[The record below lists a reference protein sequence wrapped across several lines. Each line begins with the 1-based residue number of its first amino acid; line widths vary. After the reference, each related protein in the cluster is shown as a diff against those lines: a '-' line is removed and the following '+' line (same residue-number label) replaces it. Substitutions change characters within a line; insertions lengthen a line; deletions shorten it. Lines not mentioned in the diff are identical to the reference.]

1 MRLSGRAEANV
12 FLTGATGVL
21 GARIL
26 TDLLRDTDVN
36 ISCLV
41 RASSI
46 TEAFSRLEKML
57 RVYDPNLTLA
67 HDLKCR
73 VQPLIGDIAAVQL
86 GLKLE
91 DFSRLASETDVV
103 IHCAAN
109 TNLFGRL
116 STARAINVNGTHEVI
131 NFTLATER
139 RELLF
144 VSTFTVMGDKAFDAD
159 FTLHEDDFD
168 VGQEFP
174 FMSYQ
179 QSKYEAEALVRQA
192 GERGL
197 NWQIVRPGQIFGDN
211 THGYYPQGE
220 INVSG
225 FFYDILKT
233 VIDTGVAFSSEIIF
247 DVTPVDYVSRATIFF
262 ALKHRAFGETFH
274 LTNPDECTYSEIIEM
289 IRTYGYNIRF
299 VSKDEYKIMLNERLL
314 VAHGKEYRSA
324 TTQAVR
330 CWFRHKSIDF
340 TSGARIDCSKAR
352 GVLQRYEIHCKPIE
366 DLIKVYLRRGI
377 GSTHVPTPIQVN
389 GVRH

>member
-1 MRLSGRAEANV
+1 MRLSGRAEPNV

-36 ISCLV
+36 ITCLV

-46 TEAFSRLEKML
+46 ADAFIRLEKML
-57 RVYDPNLTLA
+57 RVYDPDLTLA
-67 HDLKCR
+67 DDLRSR
-73 VQPLIGDIAAVQL
+73 VQPLIGDIAAAQF
-86 GLKLE
+86 GLEQE
-91 DFSRLASETDVV
+91 DFSRLTAETEVV

-116 STARAINVNGTHEVI
+116 STARAINVKGTHEVI

-144 VSTFTVMGDKAFDAD
+144 VSTFTVMGDKTFDAD
-159 FTLHEDDFD
+159 FTLHEGDFD

-174 FMSYQ
+174 FMTYQ
-179 QSKYEAEALVRQA
+179 QSKFEAEALVRQA

-211 THGYYPQGE
+211 TYGYYPQGE
-220 INVSG
+220 TNVSG
-225 FFYDILKT
+225 LFYDIFKT
-233 VIDTGVAFSSEIIF
+233 VIDTGVAFSSEVIF
-247 DVTPVDYVSRATIFF
+247 DVTPVDYVSKASIFF

-274 LTNPDECTYSEIIEM
+274 LTNPDERTYSEIIEM
-289 IRTYGYNIRF
+289 IRAYGYDIRF
-299 VSKDEYKIMLNERLL
+299 VSQDEYKIMLNERLL

-324 TTQAVR
+324 TTQAFR
-330 CWFRHKSIDF
+330 CWFRHKSFDF
-340 TSGARIDCSKAR
+340 TSSGRVDCSRAR
-352 GVLQRYEIHCKPIE
+352 GILQRYEIHCKPIE

-377 GSTHVPTPIQVN
+377 GAAHMPTLIQLDI
-389 GVRH
+389 